1 MLFLLMMS
9 EIVYPKNLCIVG
21 QSYKY
26 LFTFCQSIPGY
37 KGITHSREN
46 GMITIMQNIIINGAV
61 NNAYQPF
68 LSSSLSL
75 IPFLK

>member
-37 KGITHSREN
+37 KGITHSREKRN
-46 GMITIMQNIIINGAV
+46 DYY
-61 NNAYQPF
+61 NAKHNHQW
-68 LSSSLSL
+68 SG
-75 IPFLK
+75 K